1 MEKRT
6 VNSLERST
14 KKGTREMISK
24 ASVVLGGGT
33 SRLIAN
39 GIGWLPSTQ
48 STPNL
53 RKAQEK

>member
-1 MEKRT
+1 
-6 VNSLERST
+6 
-14 KKGTREMISK
+14 MISK
-24 ASVVLGGGT
+24 ASVVLWGGT
-33 SRLIAN
+33 SRPIAN